1 MGTNQYHEPANEL
14 SAEIRTFARMI
25 TGLKKRLR
33 QLGWYEQRLSLEKD
47 KEAEAIMEWT
57 LSFFCAG
64 RKNGGTYSKLFYS
77 VMVTSSR
84 QPKNGKAGQVAQL
97 EPVSKGNSHPIGYAG
112 ISTSRGG
119 EREGPPGLNAT
130 KKQDG

>member
-1 MGTNQYHEPANEL
+1 MGTDQYHEPANEL

-77 VMVTSSR
+77 VMHVEAAE
-84 QPKNGKAGQVAQL
+84 KNGKQA
-97 EPVSKGNSHPIGYAG
+97 S
-112 ISTSRGG
+112 ST
-119 EREGPPGLNAT
+119 T
-130 KKQDG
+130 